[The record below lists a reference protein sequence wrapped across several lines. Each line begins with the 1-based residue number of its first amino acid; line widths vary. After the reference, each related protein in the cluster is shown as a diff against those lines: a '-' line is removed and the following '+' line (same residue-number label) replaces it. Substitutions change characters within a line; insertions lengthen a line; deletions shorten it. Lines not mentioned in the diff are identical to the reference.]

1 MLLAAPALAAPGE
14 DADVRRTQADC
25 TVREVVG
32 PADVPLTR
40 DFSEALLERPDLCAF
55 LARRRGLARYA
66 ARALS
71 PGVWRGGDG
80 ANTDGVVRLVERAP
94 TRRVYY
100 AEGEHRARAL
110 PTLRAQAVVE
120 MYLVGRPGPDG
131 REFTR
136 ATLRVCVRAENPV
149 VARAA
154 KALSSLV
161 RRLVRRKLSRA
172 LEVSVLVGRYA
183 RADPAGFAADV
194 AAFPDLTREQAAA
207 LLARLRAP

>member
-1 MLLAAPALAAPGE
+1 M
-14 DADVRRTQADC
+14 RRTQADC

-32 PADVPLTR
+32 PADVALTR
-40 DFSEALLERPDLCAF
+40 DFSEALLDHPDLCAF
-55 LARRRGLARYA
+55 LARRRGLAHYA
-66 ARALS
+66 ARPLS

-80 ANTDGVVRLVERAP
+80 ANTDGVVRLVERSP

-100 AEGEHRARAL
+100 AEGEHRSRAL

-131 REFTR
+131 EFTR
-136 ATLRVCVRAENPV
+136 ATLRVCVRAQNPV

-172 LEVSVLVGRYA
+172 LEVSVLIGRRA

-194 AAFPDLTREQAAA
+194 AAFPELTRRQQ
-207 LLARLRAP
+207 ARLLGFLRRHL

>member
-1 MLLAAPALAAPGE
+1 M
-14 DADVRRTQADC
+14 
-25 TVREVVG
+25 REVVG
-32 PADVPLTR
+32 PADIPLTR
-40 DFSEALLERPDLCAF
+40 DFSEALLDRPDLCAF

-66 ARALS
+66 VRALS
-71 PGVWRGGDG
+71 PGVWRGADG
-80 ANTDGVVRLVERAP
+80 ADTDGVVRLVERAA

-100 AEGEHRARAL
+100 AEGEHRSRVL
-110 PTLRAQAVVE
+110 PTMRAQAVVE

-131 REFTR
+131 QFTR

-154 KALSSLV
+154 KALSTLV

-183 RADPAGFAADV
+183 RADPAGFAADA
-194 AAFPDLTREQAAA
+194 AAFPDFTREQAAA